1 MRDGSGRVS
10 GKFAERMQDESVR
23 SDTRLVADFAA
34 IYCKAKHKDRERPPI
49 TSDASALGVYGDRV
63 PRMCEECAGHI
74 RYAEKRRAFCPRD
87 PKPFCAHCDTHC
99 YKRDESEWQRQMMSY
114 AGPRS
119 MFHGYAIPG
128 IKHALEALKWKRE
141 MARRQAEGPAATKT
155 TPPGSG
161 DSREERA

>member
-1 MRDGSGRVS
+1 MS

-99 YKRDESEWQRQMMSY
+99 YRTEERTWQQQMMRYS
-114 AGPRS
+114 GPRPCAPATS
-119 MFHGYAIPG
+119 NGSIPSG
-128 IKHALEALKWKRE
+128 PSRGRWRSQVTRAYWAP
-141 MARRQAEGPAATKT
+141 RRS
-155 TPPGSG
+155 TPCGRWP
-161 DSREERA
+161 R